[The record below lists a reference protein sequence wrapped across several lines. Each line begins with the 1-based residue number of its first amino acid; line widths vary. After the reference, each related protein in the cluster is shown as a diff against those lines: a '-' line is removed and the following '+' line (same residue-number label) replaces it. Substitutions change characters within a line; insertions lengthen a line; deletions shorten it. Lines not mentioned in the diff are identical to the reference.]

1 MYVLKNNVEYP
12 LPRKGDKMNNQII
25 YVTIEKEI
33 QLENRKI
40 KIVNK
45 KNGKSQPF
53 MSVYE
58 EIVKSFAAIDTDE
71 DVFNFIKCYGSIN
84 NNTEISIEEFK
95 EESQIYRMLL
105 KMIDIVEIKEE
116 NSNIVLENI
125 KKLDFKLIDNY
136 IRRYMI
142 NIGKVQEYEEFS
154 YWKDSEYK
162 AGDAIKELIY
172 YISNKYI
179 IKKVEGE
186 EDYVFVSGRGT
197 TLNEIILN
205 IYCLINSLLSCVISN
220 ILLKTSFDYENH
232 KFIKYLKVN
241 SLLEAIYL
249 VTYNSLE
256 MEVPIRNCH
265 NHNCCNVI
273 ISQNNNKLYCS
284 DKCRSKVNKSKGSLD
299 EILKATNAY
308 KAVAYRNYKNGKIT
322 VEEQERIYN
331 QINIINK
338 QLKSKKVETVE
349 DYEKEYNKIL
359 EQNKII
365 LKRRNKI

>member
-205 IYCLINSLLSCVISN
+205 IYFLINSLL
-220 ILLKTSFDYENH
+220 
-232 KFIKYLKVN
+232 
-241 SLLEAIYL
+241 
-249 VTYNSLE
+249 
-256 MEVPIRNCH
+256 
-265 NHNCCNVI
+265 
-273 ISQNNNKLYCS
+273 
-284 DKCRSKVNKSKGSLD
+284 
-299 EILKATNAY
+299 
-308 KAVAYRNYKNGKIT
+308 
-322 VEEQERIYN
+322 
-331 QINIINK
+331 
-338 QLKSKKVETVE
+338 
-349 DYEKEYNKIL
+349 
-359 EQNKII
+359 
-365 LKRRNKI
+365 

>member
-1 MYVLKNNVEYP
+1 M
-12 LPRKGDKMNNQII
+12 
-25 YVTIEKEI
+25 
-33 QLENRKI
+33 
-40 KIVNK
+40 
-45 KNGKSQPF
+45 
-53 MSVYE
+53 
-58 EIVKSFAAIDTDE
+58 
-71 DVFNFIKCYGSIN
+71 
-84 NNTEISIEEFK
+84 
-95 EESQIYRMLL
+95 
-105 KMIDIVEIKEE
+105 
-116 NSNIVLENI
+116 
-125 KKLDFKLIDNY
+125 
-136 IRRYMI
+136 
-142 NIGKVQEYEEFS
+142 
-154 YWKDSEYK
+154 
-162 AGDAIKELIY
+162 
-172 YISNKYI
+172 
-179 IKKVEGE
+179 
-186 EDYVFVSGRGT
+186 
-197 TLNEIILN
+197 
-205 IYCLINSLLSCVISN
+205 INSLLSCVISN

>member
-1 MYVLKNNVEYP
+1 
-12 LPRKGDKMNNQII
+12 MNNQII

-33 QLENRKI
+33 QLENGKI
-40 KIVNK
+40 KILNK
-45 KNGKSQPF
+45 KNGKAQPF
-53 MSVYE
+53 MSIYE
-58 EIVKSFAAIDTDE
+58 EIIKSFSAINTDE
-71 DVFNFIKCYGSIN
+71 DIINFIKCYGSIN

-95 EESQIYRMLL
+95 EESKIYRMLL
-105 KMIDIVEIKEE
+105 KMIDIVEIKNE

-136 IRRYMI
+136 IRRHMI

-162 AGDAIKELIY
+162 AGDAIKELRY
-172 YISNKYI
+172 YTSNKYI
-179 IKKVEGE
+179 IENVDSNV
-186 EDYVFVSGRGT
+186 DYVFVGGSGT

-205 IYCLINSLLSCVISN
+205 VYYLINSLLLCVISN
-220 ILLKTSFDYENH
+220 VLLRTSFDYENH

-256 MEVPIRNCH
+256 TEVPIRNCH

-284 DKCRSKVNKSKGSLD
+284 DKCRSKVNKTKGSLD

-308 KAVAYRNYKNGKIT
+308 KAVVYRYYQKEKIT
-322 VEEQERIYN
+322 VEEQEKIYN
-331 QINIINK
+331 QINK
-338 QLKSKKVETVE
+338 AKEQLKSKKIETVE